1 MDLAQKE
8 RILLQLRRDAC
19 RIAEHFN
26 LEFRDIQAESSRV
39 KRRYGVC
46 YEDGLIK
53 IRLFHVR
60 TLEALK
66 YSGLVATLCHELAH
80 LRHFDHGPEFKKY
93 YWRLLNWARRQ
104 QIYQPASS
112 GGRGRLRPGASAPQQ
127 PGRAGTMRRNGVPVF
142 RPRDDRPYHPPW
154 EKVAN
159 THPRRPAISTEEPP
173 AARPAPTVEPERG
186 VPAADSK
193 APKQLTLF

>member
-8 RILLQLRRDAC
+8 SILLQLRRDAC
-19 RIAEHFN
+19 RVAEHFN
-26 LEFRDIQAESSRV
+26 LEYRDIQAESSRV

-60 TLEALK
+60 THEPLK

-80 LRHFDHGPEFKKY
+80 LKHFDHGPQFKKF

-104 QIYQPASS
+104 QIYQPDSPGKGR
-112 GGRGRLRPGASAPQQ
+112 GGRRPGAGAPQRSRLGG
-127 PGRAGTMRRNGVPVF
+127 PRRRNGVPVF
-142 RPRDDRPYHPPW
+142 RRQDDQPYRPPW
-154 EKVAN
+154 EKDPE
-159 THPRRPAISTEEPP
+159 PRVPQTVDQAPP
-173 AARPAPTVEPERG
+173 AHEEKPAREAGPEKPT
-186 VPAADSK
+186 
-193 APKQLTLF
+193 KQLTLF

>member
-8 RILLQLRRDAC
+8 SILLQLRRDAC

-26 LEFRDIQAESSRV
+26 LEYRDIQAESSRV

-60 TLEALK
+60 TREPLK

-80 LRHFDHGPEFKKY
+80 LKHFDHSPQFKKF

-104 QIYQPASS
+104 QIYQPASAK
-112 GGRGRLRPGASAPQQ
+112 GRGRRGPGAGAPQRLRRGG
-127 PGRAGTMRRNGVPVF
+127 PKRRNGVPVF
-142 RPRDDRPYHPPW
+142 RRRNDQPYHPPW
-154 EKVAN
+154 EKA
-159 THPRRPAISTEEPP
+159 PESRLPP
-173 AARPAPTVEPERG
+173 KVEQASRLPEAESKKQ
-186 VPAADSK
+186 AADQK
-193 APKQLTLF
+193 EGKQLTLF